1 VAQLTVILELQERR
15 FGHIASDVPDTIQRK
30 DWYAI
35 YLNNG
40 PAAEPCWYWTGMDW
54 TEQRP

>member
-1 VAQLTVILELQERR
+1 MILELQERR